1 MSANI
6 YRPVPDFYGDHPALD
21 LMNTVMLVDGV
32 LTDTWQSDADVLN
45 WLKAAAM
52 AANKD
57 RAAPG
62 LLDAGRALRE
72 VVRTLVLDK
81 KAGKPLRVKP
91 LNAAL
96 AHAQR
101 HIELQADGE
110 EWQLVTHYAVNTPQA
125 MLAPLAEAAAE
136 LLATVDFNLVRKCED
151 SDCVLWFVDKT
162 KAHRRRWCSMA
173 LCGNR
178 NKVASFRQRQQRE
191 A

>member
-1 MSANI
+1 
-6 YRPVPDFYGDHPALD
+6 
-21 LMNTVMLVDGV
+21 
-32 LTDTWQSDADVLN
+32 
-45 WLKAAAM
+45 
-52 AANKD
+52 
-57 RAAPG
+57 
-62 LLDAGRALRE
+62 LRE

-136 LLATVDFNLVRKCED
+136 LLAMVDFNLVRKCED